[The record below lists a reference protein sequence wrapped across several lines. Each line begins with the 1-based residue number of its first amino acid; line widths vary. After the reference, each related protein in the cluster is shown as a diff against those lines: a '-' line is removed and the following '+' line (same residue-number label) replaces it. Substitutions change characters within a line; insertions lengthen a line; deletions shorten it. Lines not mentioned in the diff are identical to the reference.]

1 MNRPNITIIKGEY
14 KMKVKVK
21 LDSEN
26 LIELVEQD
34 MAQATDSSTAQIY
47 VTAAVANA
55 ILALVAT
62 IKEES
67 NKEKELK
74 NAYFLRDEEQKRNR
88 VLEQRLKE
96 EISKNQ
102 IFDNAIYKIAKMVK
116 PYKENPYKYTPK
128 DYYCLLNQIQELI
141 EVVIVQT
148 TEEEYKGGEGDGSS
162 T

>member
-1 MNRPNITIIKGEY
+1 
-14 KMKVKVK
+14 MKVKVK
-21 LDSEN
+21 LDSEY

-47 VTAAVANA
+47 VTAAVAHA

-88 VLEQRLKE
+88 ILEQRLKE
-96 EISKNQ
+96 KISKNQ
-102 IFDNAIYKIAKMVK
+102 KFDNIISQISDMTAFYKKK
-116 PYKENPYKYTPK
+116 S
-128 DYYCLLNQIQELI
+128 L
-141 EVVIVQT
+141 
-148 TEEEYKGGEGDGSS
+148 
-162 T
+162 

>member
-1 MNRPNITIIKGEY
+1 
-14 KMKVKVK
+14 MKVKVK

-47 VTAAVANA
+47 VTAAVAHA

-88 VLEQRLKE
+88 ILEQRLKE
-96 EISKNQ
+96 KISKNQ
-102 IFDNAIYKIAKMVK
+102 KFDNIISQISDMTAFYKK
-116 PYKENPYKYTPK
+116 NPCSHTQN
-128 DYYCLLNQIQELI
+128 DYYDFLNHIQNLI
-141 EVVIVQT
+141 GSK
-148 TEEEYKGGEGDGSS
+148 EE
-162 T
+162 

>member
-1 MNRPNITIIKGEY
+1 
-14 KMKVKVK
+14 MKVKVK

-88 VLEQRLKE
+88 VL
-96 EISKNQ
+96 
-102 IFDNAIYKIAKMVK
+102 
-116 PYKENPYKYTPK
+116 

>member
-1 MNRPNITIIKGEY
+1 M
-14 KMKVKVK
+14 KMKVK

-34 MAQATDSSTAQIY
+34 MQQATDSATAQIY
-47 VTAAVANA
+47 VTAAVAHA
-55 ILALVAT
+55 ILALVAA

-74 NAYFLRDEEQKRNR
+74 NAYFLRDDEQKRNR
-88 VLEQRLKE
+88 VLEQKLKE

-102 IFDNAIYKIAKMVK
+102 ILEAVVLEINNVIDGKAGLHTDTARIARIMSV
-116 PYKENPYKYTPK
+116 
-128 DYYCLLNQIQELI
+128 LNRN
-141 EVVIVQT
+141 
-148 TEEEYKGGEGDGSS
+148 KGGEGDGSS